1 MEGIVGKLEGKVA
14 VVTGGSSGI
23 GLAIAKLFIDE
34 GAYVF
39 ITGRRAAELEKAKA
53 DLGPKVTTV
62 QGDVANLDDLDT
74 LYRTVAEVKGGLD
87 IIVANAGH
95 VEEIGLADA
104 TPEHFDATFSVNA
117 RGTFFTVQK
126 AGPLLRDHGA
136 IVLIGSHGH
145 LRGRWMYTTYFAS
158 KAAVRSFA
166 RTWADEFK
174 GRQIRVNCLSP
185 GPIETPIINQ
195 TMGDGAEAR
204 RAYFARTVPLG
215 RMGLPEEC
223 ASVALFLASADSSY
237 MTGCDLVVD
246 GGFTQLA

>member
-1 MEGIVGKLEGKVA
+1 MEDIVGKLEGKVA

-126 AGPLLRDHGA
+126 AEPLLRDHGA

-204 RAYFARTVPLG
+204 RPSAVRT
-215 RMGLPEEC
+215 C
-223 ASVALFLASADSSY
+223 AVAKPPRSSRCSRLATATSAEPS
-237 MTGCDLVVD
+237 TG
-246 GGFTQLA
+246 T